1 MAKNFTL
8 KLTADQQKQIK
19 AATGKSVAELNID
32 LSSSGRLSDIDLDQ
46 VVGGKGKKSSGGTTT
61 TAPK

>member
-19 AATGKSVAELNID
+19 AATGKSVSELNID
-32 LSSSGRLSDIDLDQ
+32 LSASGRLGDIDLDQ

-61 TAPK
+61 QPPK

>member
-19 AATGKSVAELNID
+19 AATGKSVPELTVD
-32 LSSSGRLSDIDLDQ
+32 LSSSGRLSDVDLDQ

-61 TAPK
+61 PSPK

>member
-19 AATGKSVAELNID
+19 ASTGKSVSELKID

-61 TAPK
+61 PPPK

>member
-8 KLTADQQKQIK
+8 QLTADQQKQIK
-19 AATGKSVAELNID
+19 AATGKSVSELNID
-32 LSSSGRLSDIDLDQ
+32 LSSSGRLNDVDLDQ

-61 TAPK
+61 PAPK